1 MASDNPAPSD
11 RPIVVR
17 YRRLSTPEGAM
28 AFVLVIVVAALLVGF
43 VARGSLRNF
52 ERLSVRWWGV
62 ALAGLALQAVPIPE
76 RLGSR
81 WAVGT
86 LVASYGLLIVFV
98 VLNRRL
104 PAAPLILI
112 GLILNVVVIGANGG
126 MPVSGNAIET
136 AGARGEGLLTGIE
149 GTKHHLMGPDDVLT
163 PLADVIPIPPP
174 AGVILSA
181 GDLFIYAGVAAF
193 VILVMLGRFQES
205 PPPRARLQMYRG
217 KHLPAS
223 RRLPKR
229 RAARLSALPVGGGPP
244 GTGR

>member
-1 MASDNPAPSD
+1 
-11 RPIVVR
+11 
-17 YRRLSTPEGAM
+17 M
-28 AFVLVIVVAALLVGF
+28 AFVLLIVAAAVLVGF
-43 VARGSLRNF
+43 IARGSLRNF
-52 ERLSVRWWGV
+52 ERIRVGWWGI
-62 ALAGLALQAVPIPE
+62 ALVGLALQAVPVPA
-76 RLGSR
+76 RFGSR
-81 WAVGT
+81 WAVGV
-86 LVASYGLLIVFV
+86 LVTSYIVLIVFV
-98 VLNRRL
+98 GLNRRL

-112 GLILNVVVIGANGG
+112 GLLLNAVVIAANGG
-126 MPVSGNAIET
+126 MPVSGSAIER

-174 AGVILSA
+174 AGVILSV
-181 GDLFIYAGVAAF
+181 GDLCIYAGVAIF
-193 VILVMLGRFQES
+193 VIWVMLGRFQEL

-229 RAARLSALPVGGGPP
+229 RQARLSMLPVGGGRP

>member
-1 MASDNPAPSD
+1 
-11 RPIVVR
+11 
-17 YRRLSTPEGAM
+17 M
-28 AFVLVIVVAALLVGF
+28 AFVLLIVAAAVLVGF

-52 ERLSVRWWGV
+52 ERLTVRWWGI
-62 ALAGLALQAVPIPE
+62 ALAGLALQIPIPA
-76 RLGSR
+76 RYGSR
-81 WAVGT
+81 WAVGA
-86 LVASYGLLIVFV
+86 LVASYVVLIVFV
-98 VLNRRL
+98 WLNRRL

-112 GLILNVVVIGANGG
+112 GLVLNVVVITANGG
-126 MPVSGNAIET
+126 MPVSALAIET
-136 AGARGEGLLTGIE
+136 AGARGEGLLAGIE
-149 GTKHHLMGPDDVLT
+149 GTKHHLMSSDDVLT

-174 AGVILSA
+174 AGVILSV

-193 VILVMLGRFQES
+193 VIWVMLGRFQES

-229 RAARLSALPVGGGPP
+229 RPVRLSALPVGGGRP